1 MISSL
6 GISPNRMRQDR
17 ILDEAKYSADPIHL
31 MKVFGISD
39 STAMKY
45 IHAAHPE
52 RQAVI
57 PR

>member
-45 IHAAHPE
+45 IRAAHPE